1 MLHFGTVPF
10 PLRVLHLNAW
20 IPAFA
25 LKAPLALKNTS
36 HLGQKD
42 ARDKRARGNAGKGQ
56 PPDMEKPPEEG
67 AQGGFPF
74 RIS

>member
-1 MLHFGTVPF
+1 MQDLPVPASMLHFGTVPF

-25 LKAPLALKNTS
+25 GRTEMGSSL
-36 HLGQKD
+36 
-42 ARDKRARGNAGKGQ
+42 
-56 PPDMEKPPEEG
+56 DMEKPPEEG

>member
-1 MLHFGTVPF
+1 MVHSGTVPF

-25 LKAPLALKNTS
+25 GRTE
-36 HLGQKD
+36 GC
-42 ARDKRARGNAGKGQ
+42 GNGGKGQ